1 MSALLYYSALLLA
14 GWFQLPPMLKKGQ
27 FREAAAWLAAAAVAA
42 VLGAV
47 WLWAPLDAGL
57 ADLVAFR

>member
-14 GWFQLPPMLKKGQ
+14 GWIQLPKMLKRQQ
-27 FREAAAWLAAAAVAA
+27 FREAAGWLAAAAAAA

-47 WLWAPLDAGL
+47 WLWAPPDTGL
-57 ADLVAFR
+57 ADVLAFR